1 MIDQIMCIARECI
14 RRIPRGKGKKGKNS
28 QVARHNGFKLAEIAS
43 IEP

>member
-14 RRIPRGKGKKGKNS
+14 RPRGKGKNS

>member
-1 MIDQIMCIARECI
+1 MIDQFMRIARECK
-14 RRIPRGKGKKGKNS
+14 RRIPRGKGKNS